1 MGLRRTYILVLAWVA
16 NTEPR
21 NTQLQRD
28 RSPDSHV
35 IQQMAGQSNPWAETD
50 LLTGIKLGCP
60 ENGLVMA
67 RQFSLQRVG
76 SNDVRT
82 LRALVCCSFPLS
94 LPELQSALPR
104 SGSTVS
110 NYPMSR
116 YLEAVRK
123 TSDLRNAL
131 NEVR

>member
-28 RSPDSHV
+28 RSPDCHV
-35 IQQMAGQSNPWAETD
+35 IQQMAGQSNPWTETD

-82 LRALVCCSFPLS
+82 LHLSVAAFLS
-94 LPELQSALPR
+94 LFLNCSL
-104 SGSTVS
+104 
-110 NYPMSR
+110 R
-116 YLEAVRK
+116 YLGVGPPSPTTLCPGTWK
-123 TSDLRNAL
+123 QSGKPLICGMP
-131 NEVR
+131 